1 MTQALTR
8 KYVLVRVFL
17 FIAVVV
23 HQQYT
28 FELVVNSEISLGH
41 AVRLQKLLLGVRQV
55 LGLTQL
61 EVVEPG
67 FSN

>member
-1 MTQALTR
+1 
-8 KYVLVRVFL
+8 
-17 FIAVVV
+17 
-23 HQQYT
+23 
-28 FELVVNSEISLGH
+28 LVVNSEISLGH

-61 EVVEPG
+61 EIVEPG